1 MHETT
6 MKSILRDIFSDSS
19 LQAQLVFKGGTC
31 LYLFYGLPRFSTD
44 LDFSLHE
51 SVELDEVVV
60 NKVTEIVGK
69 HLDVSE
75 VQDKRFTWF
84 WLGSFEKGKQKV
96 KVEISKRKFS
106 DLYEQHEF
114 YGLSVPS
121 LSLESMFAHKLCAI
135 IDRKQLVN
143 RDLYDVW
150 WLLGER
156 VKIRNVI
163 VEERMNMPVVEYLR
177 QVVEY
182 VKENVNRAQVLQGLG
197 EVLDQSQK
205 VWVKDKLVDD
215 LLFRLQLRIEEL
227 EK

>member
-1 MHETT
+1 MTKESAFAN
-6 MKSILRDIFSDSS
+6 K
-19 LQAQLVFKGGTC
+19 
-31 LYLFYGLPRFSTD
+31 LFA
-44 LDFSLHE
+44 
-51 SVELDEVVV
+51 
-60 NKVTEIVGK
+60 
-69 HLDVSE
+69 
-75 VQDKRFTWF
+75 
-84 WLGSFEKGKQKV
+84 
-96 KVEISKRKFS
+96 
-106 DLYEQHEF
+106 
-114 YGLSVPS
+114 LSNRV
-121 LSLESMFAHKLCAI
+121 A
-135 IDRKQLVN
+135 N